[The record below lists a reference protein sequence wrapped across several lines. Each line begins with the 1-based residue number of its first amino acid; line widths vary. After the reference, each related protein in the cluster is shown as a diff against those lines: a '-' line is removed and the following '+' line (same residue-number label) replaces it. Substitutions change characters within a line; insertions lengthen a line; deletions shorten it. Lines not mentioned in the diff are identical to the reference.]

1 MVDYRLNQE
10 AGQFQRQAPHLEF
23 LVKSS
28 YVFQT
33 YPVVNCLFFNNVF
46 GCENVKISQKE
57 ILWTS
62 CVCVSVC
69 VYVWVYESPK
79 WGCFDGV
86 TKVRLW

>member
-62 CVCVSVC
+62 CV
-69 VYVWVYESPK
+69 YVWVYESPK